1 MTPSFSFRRP
11 FRFRRM
17 DHRGNRRRGNR
28 RDSQLP
34 VRRHRQPLRRSHTAR
49 RVLLHQTM
57 KIIFRSVP
65 RKLRARK
72 MMKMLMKMMMMPR
85 KAWTRMRKLL
95 GPMA

>member
-1 MTPSFSFRRP
+1 
-11 FRFRRM
+11 
-17 DHRGNRRRGNR
+17 
-28 RDSQLP
+28 
-34 VRRHRQPLRRSHTAR
+34 
-49 RVLLHQTM
+49 M
-57 KIIFRSVP
+57 KIIFRMLP